1 MTYEIEMQD
10 QKELSK
16 YFINITASC
25 NGTPILHPPESV
37 HREHI
42 NEGNLPAVVDFP
54 CKIG

>member
-37 HREHI
+37 HWEHI